1 MASGPRAALITG
13 CSSGIGRATAERL
26 LAGGW
31 LVYATAR
38 RPETIADLADRG
50 AVTIRVDVTD
60 EESMATAVR
69 QVEEAH
75 GAVGAL
81 VNNAGYGL
89 YGPVETVAMTD
100 ARRQFET
107 NFFGLVRLTQLAL
120 PGMRRLGY
128 GRIVN
133 VSSMGGRL
141 TMPGG
146 GFYHASKHAVEAIS
160 DALRFEVRGFGIAV
174 VVVEPGTVRTPW
186 IDTAVDTA
194 PVPDADDPYGSFTAL
209 LARRIRRGYEGPIAQ
224 LASSPERVAAVI
236 ERALRARRPRPR
248 YVVGP
253 VGRTLITTRALLPDR
268 GWDAAMRIYYR

>member
-1 MASGPRAALITG
+1 MADEARAVLITG

-31 LVYATAR
+31 RVYATAR
-38 RPETIADLADRG
+38 RPETVADLADRG
-50 AVTIRVDVTD
+50 AVTLPLDVTD
-60 EESMATAVR
+60 EDSMAAAVR
-69 QVEEAH
+69 HVESAD
-75 GAVGAL
+75 GGIDAL

-89 YGPVETVAMTD
+89 YGPVETTSMTEV
-100 ARRQFET
+100 RRQFET

-120 PGMRRLGY
+120 PGMRRAGR

-133 VSSMGGRL
+133 VSSMGGRI

-146 GFYHASKHAVEAIS
+146 GFYHASKHAVEALS
-160 DALRFEVRGFGIAV
+160 DVLRFEVRGFGVHV

-186 IDTAVDTA
+186 IDTAVETA
-194 PVPDADDPYGSFTAL
+194 PAPDADDPYGPFTSSL
-209 LARRIRRGYEGPIAQ
+209 TDRIRRGYEGPLAR

-236 ERALRARRPRPR
+236 ERALRARRPRAR

-253 VGRTLITTRALLPDR
+253 VARTLITSRAVLPDR